1 MVRSFSSYLDS
12 GLVAPSYGWGA
23 MALCL
28 TKHGEKHGHSNEIPK
43 KMGEKQRNTNKDLM
57 FLNVEPCWTIYFRNE
72 DCHNSGVWG
81 WNDPQNWCLLG
92 IQWEKMQHIT
102 YIYIYIMIIC
112 IYILY
117 DYICIYIYIYI
128 ILCLLADKML
138 KVTYGTGQIGQLQI
152 RGVSTPQA

>member
-12 GLVAPSYGWGA
+12 GLVAPSHGWGA

-28 TKHGEKHGHSNEIPK
+28 TKHGEKHGDIATESHNL
-43 KMGEKQRNTNKDLM
+43 GEKQRNTNKHLM
-57 FLNVEPCWTIYFRNE
+57 FLNVEQCSAIYFCNE

-92 IQWEKMQHIT
+92 IQSEKCNILRV
-102 YIYIYIMIIC
+102 YIY

-117 DYICIYIYIYI
+117 DYMYVNIYIYY
-128 ILCLLADKML
+128 KML

>member
-12 GLVAPSYGWGA
+12 GLVAPSHGWGA

-43 KMGEKQRNTNKDLM
+43 KMREKPRNTNKHLM

-81 WNDPQNWCLLG
+81 WNDPQNWCLPG

-102 YIYIYIMIIC
+102 YIYIIWLYV
-112 IYILY
+112 YILY
-117 DYICIYIYIYI
+117 DYMYTCYTCRMPIPFPDLKRSLSAIWTGIPFRDVIY
-128 ILCLLADKML
+128 
-138 KVTYGTGQIGQLQI
+138 
-152 RGVSTPQA
+152 RRP